1 MTTNM
6 SDELVMTTMF
16 KDHFRLLFFS
26 TEASS
31 GAQAHNAGLLSGSPF

>member
-16 KDHFRLLFFS
+16 KDHFRLFFS